1 MRRHH
6 EAGERDP
13 AQPVSRDEA
22 SEMGETPDER
32 THRER
37 HNSRRRDR
45 RQAQEREWELAEQDA
60 RLQRENPLLA
70 RNLYPDFAR
79 ALNTPSE
86 IGGVL
91 AQIADGLPW
100 TPRHGGLSAAAYLGG
115 QSSSTSRPPAE
126 QPASCHQQST
136 RRAEQHQRFT

>member
-91 AQIADGLPW
+91 TQIVDGLPW
-100 TPRHGGLSAAAYLGG
+100 TPGMEGYQWLLTQATNHLLPLAHLPNNLRHAINS
-115 QSSSTSRPPAE
+115 
-126 QPASCHQQST
+126 
-136 RRAEQHQRFT
+136 